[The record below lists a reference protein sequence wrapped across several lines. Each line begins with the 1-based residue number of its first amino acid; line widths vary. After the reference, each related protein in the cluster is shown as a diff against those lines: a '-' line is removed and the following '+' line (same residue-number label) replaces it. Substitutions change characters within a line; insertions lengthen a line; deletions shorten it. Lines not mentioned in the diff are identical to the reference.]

1 MIRNLKVVNKNNE
14 TVDIVLVVGRMG
26 ADPKIQKLNTKYGE
40 AIKAGN
46 TSIFVDFY
54 NKDMTPERQ
63 AELDEKNGSFKKSRK
78 IDTEVFN
85 VEYWSNSNAENF
97 AKLAKKGSEVLL
109 IGKVIEPTQESIS
122 KGYDRRTIRIT
133 SFDIIRYAK
142 KNQNDTNVSQ
152 AEAPAEDTT
161 VEQAPVAKPQD
172 NSPVEV
178 DVQYVEDIDID
189 DLLAS

>member
-14 TVDIVLVVGRMG
+14 TVDMVLVVGRMG
-26 ADPKIQKLNTKYGE
+26 ADPKIQKLNTKFGE

-78 IDTEVFN
+78 VDTEVFN

-97 AKLAKKGSEVLL
+97 VKLAKKGSEVLL
-109 IGKVIEPTQESIS
+109 MGKVIEPTQESIS
-122 KGYDRRTIRIT
+122 KGYDRRTIRVT

-142 KNQNDTNVSQ
+142 KNQNNTNVGQ
-152 AEAPAEDTT
+152 AEAPTENTT
-161 VEQAPVAKPQD
+161 VEQAPVAEPQGYK
-172 NSPVEV
+172 PVEV